1 MGFDNLELAMQ
12 SDDCPNMYWAL
23 ASLPP
28 TLQDL
33 GPMVRWELH
42 AMPTRLQEPLPAIGN
57 EEWVRIANRFIELY
71 SESSNS
77 IYTRE
82 EGEALQKKMDS
93 MARVDLAKKLGFSND
108 EIQRMTKEERIM
120 RWLHLQYAQLRSRV
134 EPLAF
139 QSPKQVLAAKIE
151 IEAADK
157 VLLAET
163 GAKSSPFPIM
173 LPHGILACRNFERRA
188 KFIQTIEAIR
198 DYASVNN
205 GALPAKLE
213 DLRLAAPNDPFTDK
227 PFQYAL
233 EGKKGKL
240 SQAKMEGFVGMVFDY
255 ELTAK

>member
-1 MGFDNLELAMQ
+1 
-12 SDDCPNMYWAL
+12 
-23 ASLPP
+23 
-28 TLQDL
+28 
-33 GPMVRWELH
+33 MVRWELH